1 MAKTSWTP
9 GQQKVIDTRDCNLL
23 VSAAAGSGKTAV
35 LVERIINRITS
46 ENSPINIDQLLIV
59 TFTKAAAG
67 EMRERIGAAIEKKVL
82 EQPDNVHLQKQLT
95 LLYSAQITTIDSFC
109 LSVIRN
115 HFHTIDLDPSF
126 RIAEEAELMLLKSDV
141 LATLLEEKYEEGAE
155 DFLEFVECYSAS
167 KSDEPIENFILK
179 LYQFSQSYPYPH
191 EWLEEREKDFL
202 VETAED
208 INQTSWMK
216 QLLQYVKAI
225 LREASDLCAKAI
237 EITNYPDGPKPYLDA
252 LLSDQEII
260 ERLLNSDAG
269 SQHSYEEYQDAFS
282 NITFARLST
291 KKWPDATEERKE
303 EVKAIRQM
311 VKKILSDL
319 SDDFFFQPME
329 DMLTD
334 MRKVRRPMLVLLS
347 LTHDFLERLDASKEE
362 NNLVDFSDIEH
373 FALNIL
379 VTKED
384 GNLVPTKV
392 ATEMSEQFVEIMI
405 DEYQDSNYVQEYILS
420 SISKVTRGCPN
431 VFMVGDVKQSIYK
444 FRMARPELFM
454 EKYEQ
459 YSTEEGL
466 YRRIDLSKNFR
477 SRAEVLDSI
486 NGVFEKIMTKAMG
499 GIEYTK
505 EVSLYPGA
513 QFPEIGMD
521 LDNTSFLFS
530 DTKTEL
536 IILDLKEEEASIPDS
551 MDRLDVM
558 ALEEDAIELSK
569 RELEAKAVAMRIKQL
584 VHGER
589 GFSVTKRNGEEQD
602 LKRCQ
607 YRDIVILLRTMSG
620 WSETFTEILKQ
631 EGIPAYSD
639 TQTGYFQTLEVK
651 TVLNYLRILDNPR
664 QDAPLTA
671 ILYSPIVGL
680 SAEQLSFLRVKPG
693 KGAEK
698 LSIYDAA
705 RECALNYLEIQDE
718 VTQPEETQPVYD
730 SIIQA
735 DLMYEKSSA
744 EKTVSMDKN
753 LIETGEKLKRFFA
766 TYDKLREKAIY
777 LPVHEIILEFFKE
790 TGYDL
795 FVYAMPGGEQ
805 RRNNLNLLV
814 QHALSF
820 EESSYHGL
828 FQFIRY
834 IERLLKFEIDYG
846 EAGGLSENDNAVRI
860 MSIHK
865 SKGLEFPVV
874 ILAGMGKQFN
884 TMDAREKIVLHA
896 DYGIGPE
903 CIDYQLRTKCPTL
916 LKQVIKKNIV
926 LDNLGEELRVLYV
939 ALTRAKE
946 KLIMIGSA
954 NDANDVFDK
963 WRQDSTPGVTPL
975 RFQTLAMAKDYFSFV
990 GPAALYDSRIRV
1002 ITLTPND
1009 LLEDEY
1015 EKQTDIKNKQEEL
1028 NPYNFLQSFEEE
1040 SDEQSDEERSDE
1052 ERSDGEQSDGEQSDG
1067 EQPRKDLLTKLSF
1080 RYPYEHEAM
1089 LPIKTTVSELKKLSQ
1104 QVDEELTE
1112 TFTQVKDEL
1121 TKTWPQVDEE
1131 LTEKYPQVEELIET
1145 SPPVKE
1151 ESQMLIEPTIP
1162 KFLKEEKE
1170 LRGTERGNL
1179 YHKILELID
1188 FSDNKTKLNLREFV
1202 SQLANR
1208 GLIQEE
1214 SISSINFERLSRFFE
1229 SELYQRIQIAYQKGY
1244 LYREQPFVIGIPVR
1258 EISTQKFVRTTQ
1270 AQASSILSKNEDFSH
1285 ANLCSCPNSQD
1296 YENDDLVLIQGIID
1310 VYFEEED
1317 GIVLVDYK
1325 TDAVGELGEEELIR
1339 RYQEQ
1344 IRYYERALNQLL
1356 DKTVKEKIIYSF
1368 SLGKEIRIKS

>member
-9 GQQKVIDTRDCNLL
+9 GQQKVIDIRDCNLL

-95 LLYSAQITTIDSFC
+95 LLYNAQITTIDSFC

-126 RIAEEAELMLLKSDV
+126 RIADEAELTLLKSDV

-191 EWLEEREKDFL
+191 EWVEERERDFL

-216 QLLQYVKAI
+216 QLLQYVKA
-225 LREASDLCAKAI
+225 LLCEASDLCAKAI
-237 EITNYPDGPKPYLDA
+237 EITNYPDGPRPYLDA
-252 LLSDQEII
+252 LLSDQEMI
-260 ERLLNSDAG
+260 ERLLITESG
-269 SQHSYEEYQDAFS
+269 SFRSYEEYQKAFS
-282 NITFARLST
+282 QITFARLST

-303 EVKAIRQM
+303 EVKALRQM

-319 SDDFFFQPME
+319 SEDFFFQPME
-329 DMLTD
+329 DMLSD
-334 MRKVRRPMLVLLS
+334 MKKVRRPMLVLLS
-347 LTHDFLERLDASKEE
+347 LTHEFLSRLDASKEE

-384 GNLVPTKV
+384 GKLVPTKV
-392 ATEMSEQFVEIMI
+392 AREMSEQFEEIMI

-420 SISKVTRGCPN
+420 SISKVSEGRPN

-513 QFPEIGMD
+513 QFPEIEMD
-521 LDNTSFLFS
+521 LDNTSFLSS

-536 IILDLKEEEASIPDS
+536 IILDRKEEENPMPEST
-551 MDRLDVM
+551 DRLDVM
-558 ALEEDAIELSK
+558 SLEEDAIELSK
-569 RELEAKAVAMRIKQL
+569 REFEAKAVAMRIKQL

-589 GFSVTKRNGEEQD
+589 GFLVTKRKDEEQVQE
-602 LKRCQ
+602 RCQ
-607 YRDIVILLRTMSG
+607 YRDIVILLRTMTG

-680 SAEQLSFLRVKPG
+680 SAEQLSLLRVKRT
-693 KGAEK
+693 KEAK
-698 LSIYDAA
+698 NLSIYDAA
-705 RECALNYLEIQDE
+705 REIALDYTVIQGDANQDFVE
-718 VTQPEETQPVYD
+718 V
-730 SIIQA
+730 
-735 DLMYEKSSA
+735 
-744 EKTVSMDKN
+744 
-753 LIETGEKLKRFFA
+753 GEKLNVEEAGEKLSRFF
-766 TYDKLREKAIY
+766 TSFDRLREKAVY

-795 FVYAMPGGEQ
+795 FVFAMPGGEQ

-916 LKQVIKKNIV
+916 LKQVIKKNIM

-954 NDANDVFDK
+954 NDANDLFEK

-990 GPAALYDSRIRV
+990 GPVALSDDRIRV
-1002 ITLTPND
+1002 IALTPKD

-1015 EKQTDIKNKQEEL
+1015 EKQTDIRNKQEEL
-1028 NPYNFLQSFEEE
+1028 NPYNFLHGAEE
-1040 SDEQSDEERSDE
+1040 DL
-1052 ERSDGEQSDGEQSDG
+1052 DG
-1067 EQPRKDLLTKLSF
+1067 EQPGKDLLTKLSF
-1080 RYPYEHEAM
+1080 RYPYEQEAL

-1104 QVDEELTE
+1104 QVDEEMTE
-1112 TFTQVKDEL
+1112 TYPQVKEKWAETYPRL
-1121 TKTWPQVDEE
+1121 KEE
-1131 LTEKYPQVEELIET
+1131 LTETYFQ
-1145 SPPVKE
+1145 VKE
-1151 ESQMLIEPTIP
+1151 ESQTLIEPTIP

-1188 FSDNKTKLNLREFV
+1188 FSEKKTKFELKEFI

-1214 SISSINFERLSRFFE
+1214 SISSINFERLSRFFQ
-1229 SELYQRIQIAYQKGY
+1229 SELYHRMQIAYNKGC
-1244 LYREQPFVIGIPVR
+1244 LYREQPFVIGIPASEVSVK
-1258 EISTQKFVRTTQ
+1258 EQSSLTQKFVPT
-1270 AQASSILSKNEDFSH
+1270 SSSEHTSSLLSRNQDFSH
-1285 ANLCSCPNSQD
+1285 ANLCCSPNSQD
-1296 YENDDLVLIQGIID
+1296 CDSDDFVLIQGIID

-1325 TDAVGELGEEELIR
+1325 TDAVGEFGEEELIR

-1344 IRYYERALNQLL
+1344 IHYYERALNQLL

-1368 SLGKEIRIKS
+1368 SLGKEIRVGSK

>member
-1 MAKTSWTP
+1 MVKTSWTP
-9 GQQKVIDTRDCNLL
+9 QQQKVIDIRDCNLL

-46 ENSPINIDQLLIV
+46 ENSPLNIDRLLIV

-95 LLYSAQITTIDSFC
+95 LLYNAQITTIDSFC

-126 RIAEEAELMLLKSDV
+126 RIADEAELTLLKADV
-141 LATLLEEKYEEGAE
+141 LSALLEDKYEEGAE

-179 LYQFSQSYPYPH
+179 LYQFSQSYPYPR
-191 EWLEEREKDFL
+191 EWLEEREKDFI

-208 INQTSWMK
+208 INQTNWMK
-216 QLLQYVKAI
+216 QLLQYARA
-225 LREASDLCAKAI
+225 LLQEASDLCARAI
-237 EITNYPDGPKPYLDA
+237 EIANLPDGPKPYLDA
-252 LLSDQEII
+252 LLSDKEMI
-260 ERLLNSDAG
+260 ESLLITKPGALY
-269 SQHSYEEYQDAFS
+269 SYEAYWEKFVKV
-282 NITFARLST
+282 TFVRLST
-291 KKWPDATEERKE
+291 KKCPETTEDRKE
-303 EVKAIRQM
+303 EVKALRQSY
-311 VKKILSDL
+311 KKVISDL
-319 SDDFFFQPME
+319 SEDFFFQPME
-329 DMLTD
+329 DMLSD
-334 MRKVRRPMLVLLS
+334 MKKVRRPMLVLLS
-347 LTHDFLERLDASKEE
+347 LTHEFLKRLEDLKEE

-379 VTKED
+379 AAKED
-384 GNLVPTKV
+384 GKLVPTKV
-392 ATEMSEQFVEIMI
+392 AREMSEQFEEIMI

-420 SISKVTRGCPN
+420 SISRISMGRPN

-454 EKYEQ
+454 QKYEE
-459 YSTEEGL
+459 YSVEEGL

-505 EVSLYPGA
+505 EVALYPGA
-513 QFPEIGMD
+513 EFPKIEMD
-521 LDNTSFLFS
+521 AGNTSLISS

-536 IILDLKEEEASIPDS
+536 IILNQKEEEEAIPDS
-551 MDRLDVM
+551 MLYHGRDRFDVM
-558 ALEEDAIELSK
+558 SLEEDAAELSK

-584 VHGER
+584 VHEER
-589 GFSVTKRNGEEQD
+589 GFLVTKRDGEEQV
-602 LKRCQ
+602 LKPCN
-607 YRDIVILLRTMSG
+607 YRDIVILLRTMAG
-620 WSETFTEILKQ
+620 WSETFTEVLKQ

-664 QDAPLTA
+664 QDIPLTA

-680 SAEQLSFLRVKPG
+680 SAEQLSLLRVKPV
-693 KGAEK
+693 KGAKK

-705 RECALNYLEIQDE
+705 RECAFDYS
-718 VTQPEETQPVYD
+718 VTQED
-730 SIIQA
+730 SINQDFA
-735 DLMYEKSSA
+735 EAGGKLEK
-744 EKTVSMDKN
+744 
-753 LIETGEKLKRFFA
+753 FFA
-766 TYDKLREKAIY
+766 GFDKLREKAVY
-777 LPVHEIILEFFKE
+777 LPVHEIILELFKE

-820 EESSYHGL
+820 EKSSYHGL

-846 EAGGLSENDNAVRI
+846 EAGGLSEHDNAVRI

-865 SKGLEFPVV
+865 SKGLEFPIV

-903 CIDYQLRTKCPTL
+903 CIDYELRTKCPTL
-916 LKQVIKKNIV
+916 LKQVIKKNIM

-946 KLIMIGSA
+946 KLIMVGSTNHA
-954 NDANDVFDK
+954 NDLFER
-963 WRQDSTPGVTPL
+963 WRQDSTSGITPL

-1002 ITLTPND
+1002 ITLTPGD
-1009 LLEDEY
+1009 LLAEEY
-1015 EKQTDIKNKQEEL
+1015 EKQTDLIMKRVEL
-1028 NPYNFLQSFEEE
+1028 DPYNFLQGFEEE
-1040 SDEQSDEERSDE
+1040 SD
-1052 ERSDGEQSDGEQSDG
+1052 G
-1067 EQPRKDLLTKLSF
+1067 EQPGKNLLPKLSF
-1080 RYPYEHEAM
+1080 GYPYEKEAM

-1104 QVDEELTE
+1104 QIDEELTE
-1112 TFTQVKDEL
+1112 TFSQKKGEREL
-1121 TKTWPQVDEE
+1121 
-1131 LTEKYPQVEELIET
+1131 LTEPA
-1145 SPPVKE
+1145 S
-1151 ESQMLIEPTIP
+1151 P
-1162 KFLKEEKE
+1162 KFLTGEKE
-1170 LRGTERGNL
+1170 LKGIERGNL
-1179 YHKILELID
+1179 FHKILELVD
-1188 FSDNKTKLNLREFV
+1188 FSESKTKTELIEFAGA
-1202 SQLANR
+1202 LANR
-1208 GLIQEE
+1208 GLIPKEA
-1214 SISSINFERLSRFFE
+1214 ITNLAGIHFEQLSVFFQ
-1229 SELYQRIQIAYQKGY
+1229 SNLFLRMQNASRKGS
-1244 LYREQPFVIGIPVR
+1244 LYREQPFVIGIPAR
-1258 EISTQKFVRTTQ
+1258 EIKANVEGKALLSDDFEAVKEDKAYKVEREVLSTIDFECGR
-1270 AQASSILSKNEDFSH
+1270 AAGGCEYESSDF
-1285 ANLCSCPNSQD
+1285 
-1296 YENDDLVLIQGIID
+1296 VLIQGIID

-1325 TDAVGELGEEELIR
+1325 TDSVGTLDEEGLIR

-1344 IRYYERALNQLL
+1344 INYYERALNQLL
-1356 DKTVKEKIIYSF
+1356 NKTVKEKIIYSF
-1368 SLGKEIRIKS
+1368 SLGKEIKVL

>member
-1 MAKTSWTP
+1 MSFLAKTSWTP
-9 GQQKVIDTRDCNLL
+9 GQQKVIDIRDCNLL

-67 EMRERIGAAIEKKVL
+67 EMRERIGSAIEKKVL

-95 LLYSAQITTIDSFC
+95 LLYNAQITTIDSFC

-126 RIAEEAELMLLKSDV
+126 RIAEEAELTLLKSDV
-141 LATLLEEKYEEGAE
+141 LAALLEEKYEEGAE

-191 EWLEEREKDFL
+191 EWLEERENDFL

-216 QLLQYVKAI
+216 QLLQYVKAL

-237 EITNYPDGPKPYLDA
+237 EITNFLDGPRPYLDA
-252 LLSDQEII
+252 LLSDQEMI
-260 ERLLNSDAG
+260 ERLRTLEPG
-269 SQHSYEEYQDAFS
+269 SFHSYEEYQEAFS
-282 NITFARLST
+282 QIAFARLST
-291 KKWPDATEERKE
+291 KKWPDASEERKE
-303 EVKAIRQM
+303 EVKALRQM
-311 VKKILSDL
+311 VKKILSDI
-319 SDDFFFQPME
+319 SDDFFFQPIE
-329 DMLTD
+329 DMLSD

-347 LTHDFLERLDASKEE
+347 LTHEFLKRLDASKEE

-384 GNLVPTKV
+384 GKLVPTKV
-392 ATEMSEQFVEIMI
+392 AREMSEQFEEIMI

-420 SISKVTRGCPN
+420 SISKVLEGRPN

-521 LDNTSFLFS
+521 LNNTSLISS

-536 IILDLKEEEASIPDS
+536 IILNLKEEEDSIPDS
-551 MDRLDVM
+551 TERFDVM
-558 ALEEDAIELSK
+558 SLEEDAIELSK

-589 GFSVTKRNGEEQD
+589 GFLVTKRKDEKQVQEH
-602 LKRCQ
+602 CQ
-607 YRDIVILLRTMSG
+607 YRDIVILLRTMTG

-664 QDAPLTA
+664 QDSPLTA

-680 SAEQLSFLRVKPG
+680 SAEQLSLLRVKRT
-693 KGAEK
+693 KEAK
-698 LSIYDAA
+698 NLSIYDAA
-705 RECALNYLEIQDE
+705 RELALGYSVIQKDANQEFAE
-718 VTQPEETQPVYD
+718 VGDKLNIEE
-730 SIIQA
+730 A
-735 DLMYEKSSA
+735 
-744 EKTVSMDKN
+744 
-753 LIETGEKLKRFFA
+753 GEKLSGFFISF
-766 TYDKLREKAIY
+766 DRLREKAVY

-795 FVYAMPGGEQ
+795 FVFAMPGGEQ

-834 IERLLKFEIDYG
+834 MERLLKFEIDYG

-916 LKQVIKKNIV
+916 LKQVIKKNIM

-954 NDANDVFDK
+954 NDASDLFEK
-963 WRQDSTPGVTPL
+963 WRQDSTPGITPL
-975 RFQTLAMAKDYFSFV
+975 RFQTLTMAKDYFSFV
-990 GPAALYDSRIRV
+990 GPVALGDDRIRV

-1009 LLEDEY
+1009 LLKDEY
-1015 EKQTDIKNKQEEL
+1015 EKQTDLWKSHEEL
-1028 NPYNFLQSFEEE
+1028 NPYNFLE
-1040 SDEQSDEERSDE
+1040 STEDPDRQQLGKE
-1052 ERSDGEQSDGEQSDG
+1052 
-1067 EQPRKDLLTKLSF
+1067 LLAKLSF
-1080 RYPYEHEAM
+1080 RYPYEQEAM

-1104 QVDEELTE
+1104 KVDEELTE
-1112 TFTQVKDEL
+1112 TYSQVKYEVAERF
-1121 TKTWPQVDEE
+1121 PQVKAD
-1131 LTEKYPQVEELIET
+1131 LAEKFPPEKET
-1145 SPPVKE
+1145 S
-1151 ESQMLIEPTIP
+1151 QTLIEPTIP

-1188 FSDNKTKLNLREFV
+1188 FSEKKTKPKLREFV
-1202 SQLANR
+1202 SQLVNR

-1214 SISSINFERLSRFFE
+1214 SIESINFERLLRFFQ
-1229 SELYQRIQIAYQKGY
+1229 SELYHRMQIAYEKGC
-1244 LYREQPFVIGIPVR
+1244 LYREQPFVMGIPTR
-1258 EISTQKFVRTTQ
+1258 EVSVKEQSSITQKFVP
-1270 AQASSILSKNEDFSH
+1270 ASSSAQTYNIVSKNQEFSH
-1285 ANLCSCPNSQD
+1285 ANLCCPPNSQD
-1296 YENDDLVLIQGIID
+1296 YDSDDLVLIQGIID

-1325 TDAVGELGEEELIR
+1325 TDAVGEFGEEELIR

-1368 SLGKEIRIKS
+1368 SLGKEIRIESK

>member
-1 MAKTSWTP
+1 MSLLAKTSWTP
-9 GQQKVIDTRDCNLL
+9 EQQKVIDIRDCNLL

-46 ENSPINIDQLLIV
+46 LNSPINIDQLLIV

-67 EMRERIGAAIEKKVL
+67 EMRERIGAAIEEKVM

-95 LLYSAQITTIDSFC
+95 LLYNAQITTIDSFC

-126 RIAEEAELMLLKSDV
+126 RIAEEAELTLLKSDV

-155 DFLEFVECYSAS
+155 EFLEFVECYSAS

-191 EWLEEREKDFL
+191 EWLEEREKDFMI
-202 VETAED
+202 ESKED
-208 INQTSWMK
+208 LNQTSWMK
-216 QLLQYVKAI
+216 QLLQYVKV
-225 LREASDLCAKAI
+225 LLSEASDLCGKAI
-237 EITNYPDGPKPYLDA
+237 EIINFPDGPRPYLDA
-252 LLSDQEII
+252 LLSDQEMIG
-260 ERLLNSDAG
+260 RLLSLKT
-269 SQHSYEEYQDAFS
+269 YEEYQETFQQLS
-282 NITFARLST
+282 FARLST
-291 KKWPDATEERKE
+291 KKWPDTTEERKE
-303 EVKAIRQM
+303 EVKALRQM

-319 SDDFFFQPME
+319 ADDFFFQSME
-329 DMLTD
+329 DMLLD
-334 MRKVRRPMLVLLS
+334 MIKVRKPMLVLLS
-347 LTHDFLERLDASKEE
+347 LAHEFLNRLEAAKEE
-362 NNLVDFSDIEH
+362 KNLVDFSDIEH

-384 GNLVPTKV
+384 GKLVPTKV
-392 ATEMSEQFVEIMI
+392 AREMSEQFEEIMI

-420 SISKVTRGCPN
+420 SISKDLKGHPN

-454 EKYEQ
+454 EKYEK

-486 NGVFEKIMTKAMG
+486 NGVFEKIMTKGLG

-513 QFPEIGMD
+513 SFPKIEMD
-521 LDNTSFLFS
+521 LDNTSFLSS

-536 IILDLKEEEASIPDS
+536 IILNLKEEENSTLDTADR
-551 MDRLDVM
+551 MDVTS
-558 ALEEDAIELSK
+558 LEEDPVELSK

-584 VHGER
+584 VHGDS
-589 GFSVTKRNGEEQD
+589 GFLVTKRNGGEQVQE
-602 LKRCQ
+602 RCK

-620 WSETFTEILKQ
+620 WSETFTEVLKQ

-664 QDAPLTA
+664 QDVPLTA

-680 SAEQLSFLRVKPG
+680 SAEQLSLLRVKPT
-693 KGAEK
+693 KEAEK

-705 RECALNYLEIQDE
+705 RECALEYFVMQREG
-718 VTQPEETQPVYD
+718 TH
-730 SIIQA
+730 
-735 DLMYEKSSA
+735 SSNQ
-744 EKTVSMDKN
+744 EF
-753 LIETGEKLKRFFA
+753 IEAGEKLSRFFA
-766 TYDKLREKAIY
+766 IFDKLREKAVY
-777 LPVHEIILEFFKE
+777 LPVHEIILELFKE

-795 FVYAMPGGEQ
+795 FVFAMPGGEQ
-805 RRNNLNLLV
+805 RKSNLNLLV

-846 EAGGLSENDNAVRI
+846 EAGALSEDDNAVRI

-954 NDANDVFDK
+954 NDANDLFDR
-963 WRQDSTPGVTPL
+963 WRQDATPGVTPL
-975 RFQTLAMAKDYFSFV
+975 RFQTLALAKDYFSFV
-990 GPAALYDSRIRV
+990 GPVALNDARIRV
-1002 ITLTPND
+1002 ITLTPNE

-1015 EKQTDIKNKQEEL
+1015 DKQTNLRNKQEEL
-1028 NPYNFLQSFEEE
+1028 DPKNFIERTEEE
-1040 SDEQSDEERSDE
+1040 VDKELE
-1052 ERSDGEQSDGEQSDG
+1052 GN
-1067 EQPRKDLLTKLSF
+1067 LLEKLSF
-1080 RYPYEHEAM
+1080 RYPYEKEAM

-1104 QVDEELTE
+1104 QVDEDLTE
-1112 TFTQVKDEL
+1112 TLPK
-1121 TKTWPQVDEE
+1121 
-1131 LTEKYPQVEELIET
+1131 I
-1145 SPPVKE
+1145 KE
-1151 ESQMLIEPTIP
+1151 VSQMVIEPTIP
-1162 KFLKEEKE
+1162 KFLSEPKE

-1179 YHKILELID
+1179 FHKILELID
-1188 FSDNKTKLNLREFV
+1188 FSKSNTKDELIEFATLLV
-1202 SQLANR
+1202 NR
-1208 GLIQEE
+1208 GLLQEE
-1214 SISSINFERLSRFFE
+1214 SLEGINFDRLSRFFQ
-1229 SELYQRIQIAYQKGY
+1229 SELAHRMQKAWQNGC
-1244 LYREQPFVIGIPVR
+1244 LYREQPFVIGIPAR
-1258 EISTQKFVRTTQ
+1258 EVK
-1270 AQASSILSKNEDFSH
+1270 EE
-1285 ANLCSCPNSQD
+1285 
-1296 YENDDLVLIQGIID
+1296 YESEDLVLIQGIID

-1325 TDAVGELGEEELIR
+1325 TDAVAELGEEELLR

-1344 IRYYERALNQLL
+1344 ICYYEKALNQLL
-1356 DKTVKEKIIYSF
+1356 DKKVKEKIIYSF
-1368 SLGKEIRIKS
+1368 SLGKEIKVD

>member
-1 MAKTSWTP
+1 MSFLAKTSWTP
-9 GQQKVIDTRDCNLL
+9 GQQKVIDIRDCNLL

-95 LLYSAQITTIDSFC
+95 LLYNAQITTIDSFC

-126 RIAEEAELMLLKSDV
+126 RIAEEAELTLLKSDV
-141 LATLLEEKYEEGAE
+141 LAALLEEKYEQGAE

-191 EWLEEREKDFL
+191 EWLEERENDFL

-216 QLLQYVKAI
+216 QLLQYVKAL

-237 EITNYPDGPKPYLDA
+237 DIANFSDGPRPYLDA
-252 LLSDQEII
+252 LLSDQEMI
-260 ERLLNSDAG
+260 ERLLTLEPG
-269 SQHSYEEYQDAFS
+269 SFHSYEKYQEAFS
-282 NITFARLST
+282 QIAFARLST
-291 KKWPDATEERKE
+291 KKWPDASEERKE
-303 EVKAIRQM
+303 EVKALRQM
-311 VKKILSDL
+311 VKKILSDI

-329 DMLTD
+329 DMLSD
-334 MRKVRRPMLVLLS
+334 MRKVRKPMLVLLS
-347 LTHDFLERLDASKEE
+347 LTHEFLKRLDASKEE

-384 GNLVPTKV
+384 GKLVPTKV
-392 ATEMSEQFVEIMI
+392 AREMSEQFEEIMI

-420 SISKVTRGCPN
+420 SISKVSEGRPN

-521 LDNTSFLFS
+521 LNNTSLISS

-536 IILDLKEEEASIPDS
+536 IILNLKEEDSIPDS
-551 MDRLDVM
+551 TDRFDVM
-558 ALEEDAIELSK
+558 SLEEDAIELSK
-569 RELEAKAVAMRIKQL
+569 RELEAKAVAIRIKQL
-584 VHGER
+584 VHGEQ
-589 GFSVTKRNGEEQD
+589 GFLVTKRKEEKQVQEH
-602 LKRCQ
+602 CQ
-607 YRDIVILLRTMSG
+607 YRDIVILLRTMTG

-639 TQTGYFQTLEVK
+639 TQTGYFQTLEVR

-664 QDAPLTA
+664 QDSPLIA

-680 SAEQLSFLRVKPG
+680 SAEQLSLLRVKRT
-693 KGAEK
+693 KEAK
-698 LSIYDAA
+698 NLSIYDAA
-705 RECALNYLEIQDE
+705 RELALGYSVIQKDVNQEFAE
-718 VTQPEETQPVYD
+718 VGDKLNIEE
-730 SIIQA
+730 A
-735 DLMYEKSSA
+735 
-744 EKTVSMDKN
+744 
-753 LIETGEKLKRFFA
+753 GEKLSKFF
-766 TYDKLREKAIY
+766 TSFDRLREKAVY

-795 FVYAMPGGEQ
+795 FVFAMPGGEQ

-834 IERLLKFEIDYG
+834 MERLLKFEIDYG

-884 TMDAREKIVLHA
+884 TMDAKEKIVLHA

-916 LKQVIKKNIV
+916 LKQVIKKNIM

-954 NDANDVFDK
+954 NDASDLFEK

-975 RFQTLAMAKDYFSFV
+975 RFQTLTMAKDYFSFV
-990 GPAALYDSRIRV
+990 GPVALGDDRIRV

-1009 LLEDEY
+1009 LLKDEY
-1015 EKQTDIKNKQEEL
+1015 EKQTDLWNKQEEL
-1028 NPYNFLQSFEEE
+1028 NPYNFLE
-1040 SDEQSDEERSDE
+1040 STEDPDRQQLGKE
-1052 ERSDGEQSDGEQSDG
+1052 
-1067 EQPRKDLLTKLSF
+1067 LLAKLSF
-1080 RYPYEHEAM
+1080 RYPYEQEAI

-1104 QVDEELTE
+1104 KVDEELTE
-1112 TFTQVKDEL
+1112 TYPQVKDKLAE
-1121 TKTWPQVDEE
+1121 TFSQVKAD
-1131 LTEKYPQVEELIET
+1131 LTETFPTENEI
-1145 SPPVKE
+1145 
-1151 ESQMLIEPTIP
+1151 SQTLIEPTIP

-1188 FSDNKTKLNLREFV
+1188 FSEKKTKPKLRDFV
-1202 SQLANR
+1202 SQLVNR

-1214 SISSINFERLSRFFE
+1214 SIESINFERLLRFFQ
-1229 SELYQRIQIAYQKGY
+1229 SELYHRMQIAYEKGC
-1244 LYREQPFVIGIPVR
+1244 LYREQPFVIGIPTR
-1258 EISTQKFVRTTQ
+1258 EVSVKEQSSITQKFVP
-1270 AQASSILSKNEDFSH
+1270 ASSSAQTSSIVSKNQEFSH
-1285 ANLCSCPNSQD
+1285 ANLCCPPNSQD
-1296 YENDDLVLIQGIID
+1296 YDSDDLVLIQGIID

-1325 TDAVGELGEEELIR
+1325 TDAVGEFGEEELIR

-1368 SLGKEIRIKS
+1368 SLGKEIRIESK

>member
-1 MAKTSWTP
+1 MSFLAKMSWTP
-9 GQQKVIDTRDCNLL
+9 AQQKVIDIRDCNLL

-46 ENSPINIDQLLIV
+46 QNSPINIDQLLIV

-95 LLYSAQITTIDSFC
+95 LLYNAQITTIDSFC

-126 RIAEEAELMLLKSDV
+126 RIAQEAELTLLKSDV
-141 LATLLEEKYEEGAE
+141 LATLLEEKYEEGSE

-179 LYQFSQSYPYPH
+179 LYQFSESYPYPH
-191 EWLEEREKDFL
+191 EWLEEREKDFMIDSTEEL
-202 VETAED
+202 SK
-208 INQTSWMK
+208 TSWMK
-216 QLLQYVKAI
+216 QLLQYVKVL

-237 EITNYPDGPKPYLDA
+237 EITNFSDGPRPYLDA
-252 LLSDQEII
+252 LLSDQEMI
-260 ERLLNSDAG
+260 EKLLSL
-269 SQHSYEEYQDAFS
+269 QSYEEYQEAFGQ
-282 NITFARLST
+282 IAFARLST
-291 KKWPDATEERKE
+291 KKWPDTTEERKE
-303 EVKAIRQM
+303 EVKGLRQM
-311 VKKILSDL
+311 VKKTLSDL
-319 SDDFFFQPME
+319 ADDFFFQSME
-329 DMLTD
+329 DMLSD
-334 MRKVRRPMLVLLS
+334 MIKVRRPMLVLLS
-347 LTHDFLERLDASKEE
+347 LAHEFLNRLASAKEE

-379 VTKED
+379 ITKED
-384 GNLVPTKV
+384 GKLVPTKV
-392 ATEMSEQFVEIMI
+392 AREMSEQFEEIMI

-420 SISKVTRGCPN
+420 SISKDLKGCPN

-477 SRAEVLDSI
+477 SRDEVLDSI
-486 NGVFEKIMTKAMG
+486 NGVFEKIMTKGLG

-513 QFPEIGMD
+513 QFPEIRMD
-521 LDNTSFLFS
+521 LENTSLISS

-536 IILDLKEEEASIPDS
+536 IVLDLKEEENTLSDTTVR
-551 MDRLDVM
+551 MDIM
-558 ALEEDAIELSK
+558 SFEEDQVELSK

-584 VHGER
+584 VHGNG
-589 GFSVTKRNGEEQD
+589 GFLVTKRNKEELVQE
-602 LKRCQ
+602 RCK

-671 ILYSPIVGL
+671 ILYSPMVGL
-680 SAEQLSFLRVKPG
+680 SAEQLSLIRVKHT
-693 KGAEK
+693 KGTERI
-698 LSIYDAA
+698 SIYDAA
-705 RECALNYLEIQDE
+705 RECALDYTKEQKE
-718 VTQPEETQPVYD
+718 SKHPE
-730 SIIQA
+730 
-735 DLMYEKSSA
+735 YEDVLKANLSS
-744 EKTVSMDKN
+744 DKN
-753 LIETGEKLKRFFA
+753 SEDNKDSVDQTYANAGEKLSDFFDIF
-766 TYDKLREKAIY
+766 DKLREKAVY
-777 LPVHEIILEFFKE
+777 LPIHEIILELFKE

-805 RRNNLNLLV
+805 RKSNLNLLV

-828 FQFIRY
+828 FQFVRY

-846 EAGGLSENDNAVRI
+846 EAGGLSEDDNAVRI

-954 NDANDVFDK
+954 NDANDLFEK
-963 WRQDSTPGVTPL
+963 WRQDATPGVTPL
-975 RFQTLAMAKDYFSFV
+975 RFQTLALAKDYFSFV
-990 GPAALYDSRIRV
+990 GPVALGDSRIRV
-1002 ITLTPND
+1002 VMLTPND
-1009 LLEDEY
+1009 LLEEEY
-1015 EKQTDIKNKQEEL
+1015 EKQTDLRTKEEEL
-1028 NPYNFLQSFEEE
+1028 DPNNFLESKEE
-1040 SDEQSDEERSDE
+1040 SGEERPES
-1052 ERSDGEQSDGEQSDG
+1052 
-1067 EQPRKDLLTKLSF
+1067 DLLAKLSF
-1080 RYPYEHEAM
+1080 RYPFEKEAM

-1112 TFTQVKDEL
+1112 TL
-1121 TKTWPQVDEE
+1121 PQ
-1131 LTEKYPQVEELIET
+1131 IGG
-1145 SPPVKE
+1145 
-1151 ESQMLIEPTIP
+1151 ESEMLIEPTIP
-1162 KFLKEEKE
+1162 KFLSEQKE

-1179 YHKILELID
+1179 FHKILELVD
-1188 FSDNKTKLNLREFV
+1188 FSKSNTKAELMEFTSWLV
-1202 SQLANR
+1202 NR
-1208 GLIQEE
+1208 GLLREE
-1214 SISSINFERLSRFFE
+1214 SLESINFDRLSWFFQ
-1229 SELYQRIQIAYQKGY
+1229 SDLAHRMQIAWQKGC
-1244 LYREQPFVIGIPVR
+1244 LYREQPFVIGIPAR
-1258 EISTQKFVRTTQ
+1258 EVK
-1270 AQASSILSKNEDFSH
+1270 EE
-1285 ANLCSCPNSQD
+1285 
-1296 YENDDLVLIQGIID
+1296 YESDDLVLIQGIID

-1325 TDAVGELGEEELIR
+1325 TDTVGEHSEDELIR

-1356 DKTVKEKIIYSF
+1356 EKTVKEKIIYSF
-1368 SLGKEIRIKS
+1368 SLGKEIKVI

>member
-1 MAKTSWTP
+1 MSFLAKMSWTP
-9 GQQKVIDTRDCNLL
+9 EQQKVIDIRDCNLL

-95 LLYSAQITTIDSFC
+95 LLYNAQITTIDSFC

-126 RIAEEAELMLLKSDV
+126 RIAEEAELALLKSDV
-141 LATLLEEKYEEGAE
+141 LATLLEEKYEEGSE

-191 EWLEEREKDFL
+191 EWLEEREKDFM
-202 VETAED
+202 VESTED
-208 INQTSWMK
+208 LSKTSWML
-216 QLLQYVKAI
+216 QLLQYVKI
-225 LREASDLCAKAI
+225 LLREASDLCIRAI
-237 EITNYPDGPKPYLDA
+237 EITNFPDGPRPYLDA
-252 LLSDQEII
+252 LLSDQEMI
-260 ERLLNSDAG
+260 EKLLSLKT
-269 SQHSYEEYQDAFS
+269 YEEYQEEFQQIS
-282 NITFARLST
+282 FVRLST
-291 KKWPDATEERKE
+291 KKWADTTEERKE
-303 EVKAIRQM
+303 EVKGLRQM
-311 VKKILSDL
+311 VKKILSDIA
-319 SDDFFFQPME
+319 DDFFFQPVG
-329 DMLTD
+329 DMLSD
-334 MRKVRRPMLVLLS
+334 MMKVRKPMLVLLS
-347 LTHDFLERLDASKEE
+347 LAHDFLNRIESAKEE
-362 NNLVDFSDIEH
+362 KNLVDFSDIEH

-384 GNLVPTKV
+384 GKLVPTKV
-392 ATEMSEQFVEIMI
+392 AREMSEQFEEIMI
-405 DEYQDSNYVQEYILS
+405 DEYQDSNYVQEYILN
-420 SISKVTRGCPN
+420 SISKDLNGCPN

-454 EKYEQ
+454 EKYER

-486 NGVFEKIMTKAMG
+486 NGVFEKIMTKGLG

-513 QFPEIGMD
+513 GFPEIEIDME
-521 LDNTSFLFS
+521 NTSSISS

-536 IILDLKEEEASIPDS
+536 IILNLKEEENTTSEAT
-551 MDRLDVM
+551 DRLDFM
-558 ALEEDAIELSK
+558 SLDEDPIELSK

-584 VHGER
+584 VHGDS
-589 GFSVTKRNGEEQD
+589 GFLVTKRSGEEQRQE
-602 LKRCQ
+602 RCN

-620 WSETFTEILKQ
+620 WSETFTEVLKQ

-680 SAEQLSFLRVKPG
+680 NAEQLSMIRLKHS
-693 KGAEK
+693 KGVEK
-698 LSIYDAA
+698 LSVYDAA
-705 RECALNYLEIQDE
+705 RECAKDYK
-718 VTQPEETQPVYD
+718 VEEKDMDQPVCDGIMQANWISEQD
-730 SIIQA
+730 SIENMDSV
-735 DLMYEKSSA
+735 DLKST
-744 EKTVSMDKN
+744 EV
-753 LIETGEKLKRFFA
+753 GVKLNKFFA
-766 TYDKLREKAIY
+766 IFDRLRKKAVY
-777 LPVHEIILEFFKE
+777 LPVHEIILELFKE

-795 FVYAMPGGEQ
+795 FVFAMPGGEQ
-805 RRNNLNLLV
+805 RKNNLTKLI

-846 EAGGLSENDNAVRI
+846 EAGGLSQEDNAVKI

-954 NDANDVFDK
+954 NDANDLFVR
-963 WRQDSTPGVTPL
+963 WRQDATPGVTPL
-975 RFQTLAMAKDYFSFV
+975 RFQTLASAKDYFSFV
-990 GPAALYDSRIRV
+990 GPVALSDPRIRV
-1002 ITLTPND
+1002 IMLTPND

-1015 EKQTDIKNKQEEL
+1015 DKQTDLRMKQEEL
-1028 NPYNFLQSFEEE
+1028 DPTNFLE
-1040 SDEQSDEERSDE
+1040 SS
-1052 ERSDGEQSDGEQSDG
+1052 GEFGENLP
-1067 EQPRKDLLTKLSF
+1067 ENNLLSKLSF
-1080 RYPYEHEAM
+1080 RYPYEKEAM

-1112 TFTQVKDEL
+1112 IF
-1121 TKTWPQVDEE
+1121 PQ
-1131 LTEKYPQVEELIET
+1131 
-1145 SPPVKE
+1145 SKE
-1151 ESQMLIEPTIP
+1151 ESDALIEPTIP
-1162 KFLKEEKE
+1162 KFLSEQKE

-1179 YHKILELID
+1179 FHKILELVD
-1188 FSDNKTKLNLREFV
+1188 FSKSNTKAELMDFTL
-1202 SQLANR
+1202 QLVNR

-1214 SISSINFERLSRFFE
+1214 SITSINYDRLSGFFQ
-1229 SELYQRIQIAYQKGY
+1229 SDLARRMQIAWQKGC
-1244 LYREQPFVIGIPVR
+1244 LYREQPFVIGIPAR
-1258 EISTQKFVRTTQ
+1258 EVK
-1270 AQASSILSKNEDFSH
+1270 EE
-1285 ANLCSCPNSQD
+1285 
-1296 YENDDLVLIQGIID
+1296 YESEDLVLIQGIID

-1325 TDAVGELGEEELIR
+1325 TDSVGEFGEEELIR

-1356 DKTVKEKIIYSF
+1356 EKKVKEKIIYSF
-1368 SLGKEIRIKS
+1368 SLGKEIKVI